1 MAVFTIHQSHTSD
14 AACDHLNSVGWDG
27 DFAEFQNELEVRR
40 DVKFFGSEKFRSEM
54 FEVYNPVARCEADDL
69 DEVFHI
75 GNTGPQ
81 DALRRY
87 MPMHSVSVGDIIE
100 THTGEHAFFMVDGE
114 GFTQVEVA

>member
-54 FEVYNPVARCEADDL
+54 FEVYNPVAR
-69 DEVFHI
+69 
-75 GNTGPQ
+75 
-81 DALRRY
+81 LR
-87 MPMHSVSVGDIIE
+87 SC
-100 THTGEHAFFMVDGE
+100 
-114 GFTQVEVA
+114 